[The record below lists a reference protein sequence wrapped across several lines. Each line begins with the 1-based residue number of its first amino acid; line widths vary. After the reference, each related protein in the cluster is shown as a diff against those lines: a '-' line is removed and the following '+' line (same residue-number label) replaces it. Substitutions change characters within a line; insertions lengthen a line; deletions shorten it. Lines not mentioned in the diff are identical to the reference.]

1 MTETNFNFLS
11 DALTASAI
19 NVRAIC
25 AVVVNLINSDVG
37 RAIGM
42 FVFACAVTYIL
53 TQLKSAAARKQNA
66 SQNRAAE
73 WRANIAA
80 VCDTVRVLCVTV
92 REVAY
97 TVRYVAITVLTVL
110 IVYAFVTV
118 V

>member
-1 MTETNFNFLS
+1 MPKINFNFLS
-11 DALTASAI
+11 NALTEAAI
-19 NVRAIC
+19 NAHAIC
-25 AVVVNLINSDVG
+25 AVVVDLISSDVG
-37 RAIGM
+37 HAIGM
-42 FVFACAVTYIL
+42 LVFACAVTYIL
-53 TQLKSAAARKQNA
+53 TQLKSAAASKQNA
-66 SQNRAAE
+66 PQNRAAE

-97 TVRYVAITVLTVL
+97 TVRYVAITVL